1 MSWLQQLAEVY
12 DHNELQV
19 GQFEERRNQ
28 RITLLPVSH
37 VMQSAQIEILVTPE
51 GKFKSAKVINKENAR
66 TIVPATTSSAN
77 RSNASAPH
85 FIHDKLQYV
94 AGDYVNYGGP
104 KKYQEHN
111 RSEEHTSEL
120 QSRGHL

>member
-77 RSNASAPH
+77 RRDRKSTRLNYSH
-85 FIHDKLQYV
+85 V
-94 AGDYVNYGGP
+94 AISYAVFRM
-104 KKYQEHN
+104 K
-111 RSEEHTSEL
+111 
-120 QSRGHL
+120 